1 MNKILSFC
9 FALSLIA
16 AFSSCKPKQSAYQ
29 SVYEAAKERDM
40 EDNAYSAPATT
51 APSQPVYPVYNY
63 EPTTNITEESVRTEK
78 ITPVYSSDAN
88 GLKTYSI
95 VIASLSVKPNA
106 EALKALMEQQGYN
119 IILAQNDSGM
129 YRVIIGSYDD
139 KASAVNAKNQI
150 ENKFRSMGST
160 DYLRKTFGIPFN
172 DLWIL
177 QRAY

>member
-1 MNKILSFC
+1 MNKIFGFC

-16 AFSSCKPKQSAYQ
+16 ALASCKPKQSAYQ
-29 SVYEAAKERDM
+29 SVYEAAKER
-40 EDNAYSAPATT
+40 EVSDNQTDNTASTT
-51 APSQPVYPVYNY
+51 VSSQPVYPVYNY
-63 EPTTNITEESVRTEK
+63 EPATQEAVRTEK

-88 GLKTYSI
+88 GLKAYSV

-106 EALKALMEQQGYN
+106 EALKALMEQEGYN

-139 KASAVNAKNQI
+139 KNTAVSEKNRI
-150 ENKFRSMGST
+150 ESKFRAMGST
-160 DYLRKTFGIPFN
+160 EYLRKTYGIPFN

-177 QRAY
+177 KRAY